1 MLRFYVFML
10 LSIFPYRAFAQDS
23 GGSISGAVVAV
34 LTAIRDVVKGVLEH
48 IKKFFEFI
56 GKFVQWV
63 GEFVVAIFKAL
74 WDFFTDIVVWV
85 FDSLFELAAG
95 LIDGLADAFDIE
107 RLAQTFTGYWSLIP
121 PEVAQIMQA
130 IGVSTAFGIVVTG
143 IIIRFTLQL
152 IPFVR
157 LGS

>member
-1 MLRFYVFML
+1 MLRFY
-10 LSIFPYRAFAQDS
+10 IFVIFSLIPYKAYAQDS
-23 GGSISGAVVAV
+23 GGSLTGAVVAV

-56 GKFVQWV
+56 GKFIQWV
-63 GEFVVAIFKAL
+63 GEFVIEIFKAL
-74 WDFFTDIVVWV
+74 WDFFTDIIVWL
-85 FDSLFELAAG
+85 FDSLFQLAAG

-107 RLAQTFTGYWSLIP
+107 SLAQTFTGYWSLIP
-121 PEVAQIMQA
+121 PEVAQIMQS